1 MNETESVAP
10 REVVDLIYRAS
21 RVRGC
26 NSSIADRVSTQVAFC
41 EVHHGGGIAAW
52 MFLVD
57 DSRQGLLESARS
69 SYRIDVAAAAAC
81 SERTGTADWEPP
93 IPFALIAE
101 SICSYGQRG
110 LGWSGCPTEPSGTD
124 PVASIKI
131 SLEDVPDGLA
141 DRLGERSQAVLAQGL
156 VVDRVLWSRL
166 ESEAAGFLM
175 SEATLDAALD
185 NSQHRA
191 TDE

>member
-1 MNETESVAP
+1 MNQTESVAP

-26 NSSIADRVSTQVAFC
+26 DSSVADRVATQLAFC
-41 EVHHGGGIAAW
+41 EVHHGDGIAAW

-57 DSRQGLLESARS
+57 DAPQGLLESARS
-69 SYRIDVAAAAAC
+69 SYRIDAAAAAAC
-81 SERTGTADWEPP
+81 AERTGTADWEPP
-93 IPFALIAE
+93 IPFALVAE
-101 SICSYGQRG
+101 SICSYAQRG
-110 LGWSGCPTEPSGTD
+110 LRWSGCPTEPSGTD

-131 SLEDVPDGLA
+131 SLEGVPGGQA
-141 DRLGERSQAVLAQGL
+141 DTFGERSQVVLAQGL

-175 SEATLDAALD
+175 SEATLDAALE
-185 NSQHRA
+185 NSRRL
-191 TDE
+191 TTYE